1 MSPGKANNGNSRIR
15 QRIEGMNKSS
25 VLPHYNREKSRQAN
39 TVMRYTN
46 SLPNDQQNNHFGIP
60 SHLRK
65 SIDRLGVENMNHAV
79 INKSKYTE
87 YLLILYALC
96 YC

>member
-1 MSPGKANNGNSRIR
+1 MSPGKIHSGNSKIR
-15 QRIEGMNKSS
+15 QRVEGMNKSS

-46 SLPNDQQNNHFGIP
+46 SLPNDQQNNHSGIP

-65 SIDRLGVENMNHAV
+65 SIDRLGIENRSHVV
-79 INKSKYTE
+79 INKSKGHE
-87 YLLILYALC
+87 QLL
-96 YC
+96 